1 MKRIKIYYWLS
12 TTFIFLFEAI
22 MPLTATI
29 FAPDQYNAGTKPLG
43 YPDYFA
49 ISLIVCKII
58 GATALMIPRLNPKI
72 KEWAYAGLA
81 FNLFFAALSHIIVD
95 GNIGYILM
103 PIVVGIIL
111 AISYINNEKLKNYG
125 KNEF

>member
-1 MKRIKIYYWLS
+1 MKRIKIYFWLS

-49 ISLIVCKII
+49 ISLIVCKVI

-81 FNLFFAALSHIIVD
+81 FNLFFATLSHIIVD

>member
-1 MKRIKIYYWLS
+1 
-12 TTFIFLFEAI
+12 

-49 ISLIVCKII
+49 ISLIVCKVI

>member
-72 KEWAYAGLA
+72 KEWAYAGLD